1 MRQIYLYIVFI
12 IIGSSTVIASD
23 KSTVLITG
31 ANRGL
36 GLEFAKQY
44 QARGYNVIGTARNT
58 AKAVKL
64 QALGVRVL
72 QLDVTNQKSVDNL
85 SAELKDTPLDILIN
99 NAGYF
104 NRVDTS
110 LDKVNFDILELTY
123 AVNTLGPLR
132 VTQAL
137 IDNLKLGKSKT
148 VISISSGLS
157 SISNSTGQWYAYRSS
172 KTALN
177 QINKIM
183 SEEFKNK
190 EFIFTV
196 LSPGWVKTDMGG
208 PNANYTPKQSI
219 SGMLKVIDSL
229 TTEDS
234 GKFYDLKGKTVDW

>member
-1 MRQIYLYIVFI
+1 MRLIYLFIMLI

-36 GLEFAKQY
+36 GLEFAKQFH
-44 QARGYNVIGTARNT
+44 ARGYDVIATARNT
-58 AKAVKL
+58 VKAVELK
-64 QALGVRVL
+64 ALGVRVM
-72 QLDVTNQKSVDNL
+72 QLDVANQESVNKL
-85 SAELKDTPLDILIN
+85 AAALKDIPLDILIN

-104 NRVDTS
+104 NRVDIS
-110 LDKVNFDILELTY
+110 IDKVNFDIFELTY

-137 IDNLKLGKSKT
+137 IDNLKLGKRKT

-157 SISNSTGQWYAYRSS
+157 SITNSTGQWYAYRSS

-177 QINKIM
+177 QINKIL
-183 SEEFKNK
+183 SEEFKDDG
-190 EFIFTV
+190 FIFTV

-208 PNANYTPKQSI
+208 PSANYTPQESI
-219 SGMLKVIDSL
+219 AGMLTVIGQL
-229 TTEDS
+229 TIKDS
-234 GKFYDLKGKTVDW
+234 GKFYDLKGKTVAW